1 MSYRRFFSLFS
12 MASPH
17 TILRPF
23 LRLLL
28 HHVSNSFFY
37 STQTRSA
44 IRVRFAPSPTGFMH
58 VGGLRTAFV
67 NKLLALQKNGK
78 FILRIEDTDKTRCH
92 PEALRDIVRSLEWSG
107 LSFDEGPGVG
117 GDYGP
122 YFQSERKSV
131 YIAIVNQLLES
142 GMAYRCFCSSERL
155 ELLRNE
161 QCRRKENPRYDNRCR
176 FLTDSEVQRRIRQGD
191 SYTVR
196 FKVPLTKV
204 TVNDLVFGPVEFETD
219 SQGDFILLKS
229 DGMPVY
235 HLANVVDDHHMA
247 ITHVIRGVEWLSS
260 TPKHL
265 LLYRALNWSP
275 PAFAHLPLLLSST
288 GGKLSKRS
296 PEFALVGQVRALI
309 AAGYLPSA
317 VLAWLASVGTRSRH
331 HSPSDITGEFE
342 RWSPQLQMADLV
354 SRFNLNLVSRQNVTI
369 SADMLRLCGRVHF
382 DRMTTEALD
391 ECLRCSPDDYHHSP
405 ELLVRL
411 RQYLKENL
419 PGYHPPKRTSIEDD
433 LRIVRQL
440 RALQGRISCMSD
452 LIDTKQEL
460 GFLWKPVD
468 PEICLIKIKKSIL
481 PSTSLGTVSQFIVRL
496 AEELDQISH
505 SGPHISDTVLTE
517 LINAN
522 CAAFD
527 LKHPTA
533 MGLLRICLTG
543 QEMGI
548 PVVQIISLLTPKQ
561 SAARLKTF
569 EKSLFVEKDESSS
582 SN

>member
-1 MSYRRFFSLFS
+1 
-12 MASPH
+12 
-17 TILRPF
+17 
-23 LRLLL
+23 
-28 HHVSNSFFY
+28 
-37 STQTRSA
+37 
-44 IRVRFAPSPTGFMH
+44 MH

-92 PEALRDIVRSLEWSG
+92 PEALLDIVRSLEWSG

-204 TVNDLVFGPVEFETD
+204 TVNDLVFGPVEFETVD

-247 ITHVIRGVEWLSS
+247 ITHVIRGV
-260 TPKHL
+260 
-265 LLYRALNWSP
+265 
-275 PAFAHLPLLLSST
+275 
-288 GGKLSKRS
+288 
-296 PEFALVGQVRALI
+296 
-309 AAGYLPSA
+309 
-317 VLAWLASVGTRSRH
+317 
-331 HSPSDITGEFE
+331 
-342 RWSPQLQMADLV
+342 
-354 SRFNLNLVSRQNVTI
+354 FNLNLVSRQNVTI

-543 QEMGI
+543 QE
-548 PVVQIISLLTPKQ
+548 V
-561 SAARLKTF
+561 RLGHCSCDPLPLIVRY
-569 EKSLFVEKDESSS
+569 E
-582 SN
+582 